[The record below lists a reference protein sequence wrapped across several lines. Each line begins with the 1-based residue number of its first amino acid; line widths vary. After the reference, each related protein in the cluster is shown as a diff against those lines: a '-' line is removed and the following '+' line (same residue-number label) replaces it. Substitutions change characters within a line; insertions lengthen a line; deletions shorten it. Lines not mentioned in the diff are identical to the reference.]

1 MLPKLGIGQPGDMN
15 LAYLGKIHRTG
26 TVYSELRVEIDLAPD
41 ANHQLIARSEDI
53 AGGDIH
59 FA

>member
-1 MLPKLGIGQPGDMN
+1 MN

-26 TVYSELRVEIDLAPD
+26 TVYGELRVEIDLSPD
-41 ANHQLIARSEDI
+41 ADHQLIARSEDI
-53 AGGDIH
+53 VGGDIR